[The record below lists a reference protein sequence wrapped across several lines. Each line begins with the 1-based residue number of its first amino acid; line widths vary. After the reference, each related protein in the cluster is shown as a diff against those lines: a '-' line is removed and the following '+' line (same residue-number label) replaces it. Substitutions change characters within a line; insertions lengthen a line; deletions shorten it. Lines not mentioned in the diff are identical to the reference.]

1 MRQGE
6 HKPRKRW
13 KDSRFGHEF
22 VIAGIAIGGGRAGS
36 LPPFP
41 MLRLCCL
48 YTKCLNKILIN
59 MYSNNTLFW
68 TKFWTLNK
76 IFEQNFELFEILNY
90 LKLNYLKL
98 LKILNKNLN

>member
-1 MRQGE
+1 
-6 HKPRKRW
+6 
-13 KDSRFGHEF
+13 
-22 VIAGIAIGGGRAGS
+22 
-36 LPPFP
+36 
-41 MLRLCCL
+41 
-48 YTKCLNKILIN
+48 
-59 MYSNNTLFW
+59 MYSDNTLFW